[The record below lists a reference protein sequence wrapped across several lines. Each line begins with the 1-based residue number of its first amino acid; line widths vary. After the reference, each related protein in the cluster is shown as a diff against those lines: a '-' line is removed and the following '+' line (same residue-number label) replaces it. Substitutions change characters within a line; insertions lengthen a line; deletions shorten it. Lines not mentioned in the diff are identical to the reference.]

1 MPTRIQRRRQAGWRL
16 PAGAVCV
23 TRPGRYGNPF
33 VIERIGDLWTVRCNW
48 PGRAEFPD
56 EEGARV
62 FSIGRHRHHLM
73 HPQSRVVPLTVEDV
87 VRELRG
93 KDVACWCRLDQ
104 LCHGD
109 TLLDLA
115 N

>member
-1 MPTRIQRRRQAGWRL
+1 M
-16 PAGAVCV
+16 CV

-33 VIERIGDLWTVRCNW
+33 VIERIGSVWTVRCNHW
-48 PGRAEFPD
+48 PGRAEFGS
-56 EEGARV
+56 EERARL
-62 FSIGRHRHHLM
+62 FSIGRHKIHLLR
-73 HPQSRVVPLTVEDV
+73 PYSIIVPLTVEDV

-93 KDVACWCRLDQ
+93 RDLACWCRLDQ
-104 LCHGD
+104 PCHGD